1 MEPSK
6 LEVVPHLA
14 SLTDDHPA
22 VQEAVGELTSMLRD
36 EPAIVA
42 GSPPTAVS
50 GSKGILPVILVEL
63 GGSSVTV
70 GAAVRVFRLW
80 LQRDR
85 RRSIRLRRTLPDG
98 SVIEQ
103 EVSGVAISDQ
113 TLRAALEQLD
123 GASTNRSSDS

>member
-6 LEVVPHLA
+6 LEVVPGLA

-22 VQEAVGELTSMLRD
+22 VLGAIGELTSMLRD
-36 EPAIVA
+36 EPDIVA
-42 GSPPTAVS
+42 ESSFPAVS
-50 GSKGILPVILVEL
+50 GAKGMLPSILVEL
-63 GGSSVTV
+63 VGSSVAV
-70 GAAVRVFRLW
+70 GAVVRVFRLW

-123 GASTNRSSDS
+123 GASTNPLSGS

>member
-6 LEVVPHLA
+6 FEVVPRLT

-22 VQEAVGELTSMLRD
+22 VQGAVGELTSMLRD
-36 EPAIVA
+36 ELDIVT
-42 GSPPTAVS
+42 GSSPPTLS
-50 GSKGILPVILVEL
+50 GSKGMLPGILVEL
-63 GGSSVTV
+63 GGSSVAM
-70 GAAVRVFRLW
+70 GAVVRVFRLW

-98 SVIEQ
+98 SVFEQ

-113 TLRAALEQLD
+113 TLRAALEQLE
-123 GASTNRSSDS
+123 GTSTNPSSAS